1 LRSLIALLLWVSI
14 AAAQKPPVPKAA
26 DGKPD
31 LSGIWQG
38 GGAAGL
44 TFAIGAENARAARP
58 DATPAQGGRGG
69 GARPEPAPYQDWVQP
84 KLKEIRDRRS
94 IDDPSGRCL
103 LVGVP
108 RITSMPLPIKIVQTK
123 DEVIFLYET
132 FHAFR
137 VIPTDGRGHPD
148 DMDPSYMGDSV
159 GHWEGDTL
167 VVDVSRFNDR
177 SWFDRAGDFHS
188 SALHLVERFTLMDPD
203 VIWYEVTIE
212 DPNVFTRTWK
222 IAMPIY
228 RRVEPNMQLLDFH
241 CSEFVEEFM
250 YGNLRKHQLVKH
262 WEGETMSIDI
272 TRKIPPGDSFYQW
285 YDGSNSNK

>member
-1 LRSLIALLLWVSI
+1 MRSLIAVLLWVSI

-26 DGKPD
+26 EGKPD

-44 TFAIGAENARAARP
+44 TFAIGAENAKAARP
-58 DATPAQGGRGG
+58 DAAPAQGGRGG

-148 DMDPSYMGDSV
+148 DMDPSFMGDSV
-159 GHWEGDTL
+159 GHW
-167 VVDVSRFNDR
+167 
-177 SWFDRAGDFHS
+177 
-188 SALHLVERFTLMDPD
+188 
-203 VIWYEVTIE
+203 
-212 DPNVFTRTWK
+212 
-222 IAMPIY
+222 
-228 RRVEPNMQLLDFH
+228 
-241 CSEFVEEFM
+241 
-250 YGNLRKHQLVKH
+250 
-262 WEGETMSIDI
+262 
-272 TRKIPPGDSFYQW
+272 
-285 YDGSNSNK
+285 